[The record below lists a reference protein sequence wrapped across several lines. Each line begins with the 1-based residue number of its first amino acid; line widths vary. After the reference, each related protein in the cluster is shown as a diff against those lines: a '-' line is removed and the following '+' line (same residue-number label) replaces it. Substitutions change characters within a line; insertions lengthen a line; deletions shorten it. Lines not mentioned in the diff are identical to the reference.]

1 MQPWQ
6 SGRQPQDSHPY
17 GPPQPPPQPYGQ
29 RYAPQQPSPPPAYES
44 APAGHAAPR
53 PSQGLAITALA
64 LGIVAVLVALTSLRG
79 VGMLI
84 AVVAGV
90 LAVIAMA
97 SKRHSGTKFAVA
109 GLVLAMLALPVAFLM
124 WMWATESAKSNVEQ
138 QQLMQKCIEEEP
150 QNIIECAGL
159 D

>member
-1 MQPWQ
+1 MQPN
-6 SGRQPQDSHPY
+6 DSHPY
-17 GPPQPPPQPYGQ
+17 GPPQSPPQPYGQ
-29 RYAPQQPSPPPAYES
+29 RYAPQQPPPYTPQPS
-44 APAGHAAPR
+44 GHAAPR

-64 LGIVAVLVALTSLRG
+64 LGMVAVLVALTSLRG
-79 VGMLI
+79 VGLLI

-97 SKRHSGTKFAVA
+97 SKRHAGTKFAVA

-150 QNIIECAGL
+150 QNIIECANL

>member
-6 SGRQPQDSHPY
+6 PGQQPHEPNPY

-29 RYAPQQPSPPPAYES
+29 RYAPQQPPPSYEPT
-44 APAGHAAPR
+44 PAGHAAPH
-53 PSQGLAITALA
+53 PSQGLAITALV

-79 VGMLI
+79 VGLFI

-90 LAVIAMA
+90 LSVIAMA
-97 SKRHSGTKFAVA
+97 SKRHGGMKFAVA

-124 WMWATESAKSNVEQ
+124 WMWATESATSDLEQ